1 MAAAGS
7 PCRTCPYLRMALPLA
22 AQGRISGREGRHTL
36 SIRIGAVHRRR
47 DVPAVRPDNMSG
59 TDVARYLHAGDEA
72 AHCRRDPGG
81 WRPYRVDATCA
92 QGTKPFTILRRIT
105 MANPTWFDETFYL
118 NDKLA
123 QLKAVDPKGKLNDGK
138 AWSSVDDVKAALKAA
153 GYEGDEGLY
162 QHFVDFG
169 MDENISP
176 NEAFDATFY
185 LRSKAAALNAINY
198 EGKVWTAASVMDA
211 FKAAGIES
219 AWEHYQMFGSSEG
232 IATSTVFDS
241 EAYFVA
247 KVNQLNSTAYEG
259 RSNWTV
265 DEVKAAFAEQGLT
278 ALEHY
283 QLYGEDEKI
292 ADYAGDDGFK
302 AEAPKA
308 EDGGLGLYTGVTTYA
323 TLEAALAAQ
332 ANGTLA
338 ENYAITNS
346 ADAGEVTVAQQ
357 AGIAGLL
364 AGATPAIT
372 AKPSYTLVDTVD
384 AISNVNTLVMQGSDG
399 YEIKD
404 TLANITAAA
413 DSTVVMSAEAVTV
426 TDLGDDGITVT
437 KINNYVAGSDTGFV
451 SAASD
456 LTKPWATDSN
466 DLLVATND
474 KAIDFGTLKGLD
486 WDDATHFVT
495 AMKGA
500 ANILEGGKGD
510 DTLVGKDGVM
520 DVFLFNSWTLDGV
533 ENNTCGGKLL
543 GNDTIYNFEIGT
555 DKLLINDPYAEAGK
569 GMINGSSNVSFGEE
583 GGNATITIAGGFFHD
598 GLGASADVLTITLM
612 GVTRAEAEKAGD
624 DLFAFAPAE

>member
-1 MAAAGS
+1 
-7 PCRTCPYLRMALPLA
+7 
-22 AQGRISGREGRHTL
+22 
-36 SIRIGAVHRRR
+36 
-47 DVPAVRPDNMSG
+47 
-59 TDVARYLHAGDEA
+59 
-72 AHCRRDPGG
+72 
-81 WRPYRVDATCA
+81 
-92 QGTKPFTILRRIT
+92 
-105 MANPTWFDETFYL
+105 MANPTWFDADFYL
-118 NDKLA
+118 KGKLD
-123 QLKAVDPKGKLNDGK
+123 QLKAVDPEGKLNDGK
-138 AWSSVDDVKAALKAA
+138 AWSTVDDVKAALEAA

-162 QHFVDFG
+162 QHFVDHG

-185 LRSKAAALNAINY
+185 LKSKADALNAVNY

-232 IATSTVFDS
+232 IATSADFDS

-283 QLYGEDEKI
+283 QLYGEEEKI

-302 AEAPKA
+302 AETPKA

-338 ENYAITNS
+338 ENYAITDY

-357 AGIAGLL
+357 AGIADLL

-372 AKPSYTLVDTVD
+372 ANPTYTLVDTVE
-384 AISNVNTLVMQGSDG
+384 AIANVSTLVMQGADG

-404 TLANITAAA
+404 TLANITAAVDGSVVKNA
-413 DSTVVMSAEAVTV
+413 DDVTIA
-426 TDLGDDGITVT
+426 DLGGDEGLSFSSFDKHVF
-437 KINNYVAGSDTGFV
+437 GSDTGVV
-451 SAASD
+451 SGAKD
-456 LTKPWATDSN
+456 LKKPWGTDTD

-474 KAIDFGTLKGLD
+474 ESVINLDSLKGKLD
-486 WDDATHFVT
+486 WTWTSGNEFGDKEFTGT
-495 AMKGA
+495 IA
-500 ANILEGGKGD
+500 AGEFNNILEGGKGD
-510 DTLVGKDGVM
+510 DTLVGLDGAK
-520 DVFLFNSWTLDGV
+520 DVFLFNSWGMD
-533 ENNTCGGKLL
+533 NIGGGNQL
-543 GNDTIYNFEIGT
+543 GHDTIYNFEVGQ
-555 DKLLINDPYAEAGK
+555 DKLMVSGVYLNGVLDMSEAADK
-569 GMINGSSNVSFGEE
+569 GFVTLTEKD
-583 GGNATITIAGGFFHD
+583 GNTTVTIDADFFNS
-598 GLGASADVLTITLM
+598 GVPGAVTSTDLEITLV
-612 GVTRAEAEKAGD
+612 GVTGVKDAA
-624 DLFAFAPAE
+624 DLFVDVPAGE

>member
-1 MAAAGS
+1 
-7 PCRTCPYLRMALPLA
+7 
-22 AQGRISGREGRHTL
+22 
-36 SIRIGAVHRRR
+36 
-47 DVPAVRPDNMSG
+47 
-59 TDVARYLHAGDEA
+59 
-72 AHCRRDPGG
+72 
-81 WRPYRVDATCA
+81 
-92 QGTKPFTILRRIT
+92 

-118 NDKLA
+118 NGKLA
-123 QLKAVDPKGKLNDGK
+123 QLKAVDPDGKLNGDK
-138 AWSSVDDVKAALKAA
+138 AWSTVDEVKAALEAA

-185 LRSKAAALNAINY
+185 LKSKADALNAINY

-232 IATSTVFDS
+232 IATSADFDS

-247 KVNQLNSTAYEG
+247 KVKQLNDTAYEG

-292 ADYAGDDGFK
+292 ADYAGDDGFE

-308 EDGGLGLYTGVTTYA
+308 EDGGLGLYTGVTTYV

-338 ENYAITNS
+338 ENYAITS
-346 ADAGEVTVAQQ
+346 YADAGEVTVAQQ
-357 AGIAGLL
+357 AGIADLL

-372 AKPSYTLVDTVD
+372 ANPTYTLVDTVE
-384 AISNVNTLVMQGSDG
+384 AIANVSTLVMQGSDG
-399 YEIKD
+399 YKIKD

-413 DSTVVMSAEAVTV
+413 EGTVVQEATAVTV
-426 TDLGDDGITVT
+426 TDLGDNGITVEG
-437 KINNYVAGSDTGFV
+437 IDNYVDGSDTGFV
-451 SAASD
+451 SAADKLDEPWMTASSD
-456 LTKPWATDSN
+456 

-474 KAIDFGTLKGLD
+474 KAIDFEGLKNLVD
-486 WDDATHFVT
+486 WGQAESFITAMDDAE
-495 AMKGA
+495 
-500 ANILEGGKGD
+500 NILEGGRGND
-510 DTLVGKDGVM
+510 VLVGKDGAK
-520 DVFLFNSWTLDGV
+520 DVFLFNSWV
-533 ENNTCGGKLL
+533 KNTSNVFDTDEVGGRQL
-543 GNDTIYNFEIGT
+543 GMDTIYNFEIGT
-555 DKLLINDPYAEAGK
+555 DKLLIHESDRGKFVDATNWNDPNTISYQAIEDSTGAEIGVR
-569 GMINGSSNVSFGEE
+569 IIVDSTFFG
-583 GGNATITIAGGFFHD
+583 GGELEDET
-598 GLGASADVLTITLM
+598 ADLTITLM
-612 GVTRAEAEKAGD
+612 GVTKAEAEAAD
-624 DLFAFAPAE
+624 DGLFAFAPAE

>member
-1 MAAAGS
+1 
-7 PCRTCPYLRMALPLA
+7 
-22 AQGRISGREGRHTL
+22 
-36 SIRIGAVHRRR
+36 
-47 DVPAVRPDNMSG
+47 
-59 TDVARYLHAGDEA
+59 
-72 AHCRRDPGG
+72 
-81 WRPYRVDATCA
+81 
-92 QGTKPFTILRRIT
+92 

-118 NDKLA
+118 NGKLA

-138 AWSSVDDVKAALKAA
+138 AWSSMDDVKAALKAA

-185 LRSKAAALNAINY
+185 LKSKADALNAINY

-232 IATSTVFDS
+232 IATSAEFDS

-247 KVNQLNSTAYEG
+247 KVKQLNSTAYEG

-283 QLYGEDEKI
+283 QLYSEDEKI

-338 ENYAITNS
+338 ENYAITNY

-357 AGIAGLL
+357 AGIADLL

-372 AKPSYTLVDTVD
+372 ANPTYTLVDTVE
-384 AISNVNTLVMQGSDG
+384 AIANVSTLVMQGAEG

-404 TLANITAAA
+404 TLANITAAVDGSVVKNA
-413 DSTVVMSAEAVTV
+413 DDVTIA
-426 TDLGDDGITVT
+426 DLGGDEGLSFSSFDKHVF
-437 KINNYVAGSDTGFV
+437 GSDTGVV
-451 SAASD
+451 SG
-456 LTKPWATDSN
+456 ATDLKEPWGTDTD

-474 KAIDFGTLKGLD
+474 ESVINLDSLKGKLD
-486 WDDATHFVT
+486 WTWTSGNEFGDKEFTGT
-495 AMKGA
+495 IA
-500 ANILEGGKGD
+500 AGKFNNILEGGKGD
-510 DTLVGKDGVM
+510 DTLVGLDGAK
-520 DVFLFNSWTLDGV
+520 DVFLFNSWCMDNL
-533 ENNTCGGKLL
+533 GGGNQL
-543 GNDTIYNFEIGT
+543 GHDTIYNFEVGQ
-555 DKLLINDPYAEAGK
+555 DKLMVSGVYLNGVLDMSEAADKGFVTSTEKDGNTTVTIKAE
-569 GMINGSSNVSFGEE
+569 
-583 GGNATITIAGGFFHD
+583 FFNS
-598 GLGASADVLTITLM
+598 GVPGAVTSTDLEITLV
-612 GVTRAEAEKAGD
+612 GVTGVKDAA
-624 DLFAFAPAE
+624 DLFVDVTDGTAGA

>member
-1 MAAAGS
+1 
-7 PCRTCPYLRMALPLA
+7 
-22 AQGRISGREGRHTL
+22 
-36 SIRIGAVHRRR
+36 
-47 DVPAVRPDNMSG
+47 
-59 TDVARYLHAGDEA
+59 
-72 AHCRRDPGG
+72 
-81 WRPYRVDATCA
+81 
-92 QGTKPFTILRRIT
+92 

-118 NDKLA
+118 NGKLA

-138 AWSSVDDVKAALKAA
+138 AWSSMDDVKAALEAA

-185 LRSKAAALNAINY
+185 LKSKADALNAINY

-232 IATSTVFDS
+232 IATSADFDS

-338 ENYAITNS
+338 ENYAITNY

-357 AGIAGLL
+357 AGIADLL

-372 AKPSYTLVDTVD
+372 ANPTYTLVDTVE
-384 AISNVNTLVMQGSDG
+384 AIANVSTLVMQGAEG

-404 TLANITAAA
+404 TLANITAAVDGSVVKNA
-413 DSTVVMSAEAVTV
+413 DDVTIA
-426 TDLGDDGITVT
+426 DLGGDEGLSFSSFDKHVF
-437 KINNYVAGSDTGFV
+437 GSDTGVV
-451 SAASD
+451 SG
-456 LTKPWATDSN
+456 ATDLKEPWGTDTD

-474 KAIDFGTLKGLD
+474 ESVINLDSLKGKLD
-486 WDDATHFVT
+486 WTWTSGNEFGDKEFTGT
-495 AMKGA
+495 IA
-500 ANILEGGKGD
+500 AGKFNNILEGGKGD
-510 DTLVGKDGVM
+510 DTLVGLDGAK
-520 DVFLFNSWTLDGV
+520 DVFLFNSWCMGNL
-533 ENNTCGGKLL
+533 GGGNQL
-543 GNDTIYNFEIGT
+543 GHDTIYNFEVGQ
-555 DKLLINDPYAEAGK
+555 DKLMVSGVYLNGVLDMSEAADK
-569 GMINGSSNVSFGEE
+569 GFVTSTEKD
-583 GGNATITIAGGFFHD
+583 GNTTVTIKADFFNS
-598 GLGASADVLTITLM
+598 GVPGAVTSTDLEITLV
-612 GVTRAEAEKAGD
+612 GVTGVKDAA
-624 DLFAFAPAE
+624 DLFVDVTDGTAGA

>member
-1 MAAAGS
+1 
-7 PCRTCPYLRMALPLA
+7 
-22 AQGRISGREGRHTL
+22 
-36 SIRIGAVHRRR
+36 
-47 DVPAVRPDNMSG
+47 
-59 TDVARYLHAGDEA
+59 
-72 AHCRRDPGG
+72 
-81 WRPYRVDATCA
+81 
-92 QGTKPFTILRRIT
+92 
-105 MANPTWFDETFYL
+105 MANPTRFDETFYL
-118 NDKLA
+118 NGKLA

-138 AWSSVDDVKAALKAA
+138 AWSSMDDVKAALKAA

-185 LRSKAAALNAINY
+185 LKSKADALNAINY

-232 IATSTVFDS
+232 IATSADFDS

-338 ENYAITNS
+338 ENYAITNY

-357 AGIAGLL
+357 AGIADLL

-372 AKPSYTLVDTVD
+372 ANPTYTLVDTVE
-384 AISNVNTLVMQGSDG
+384 AIANVSTLVMQGAEG

-404 TLANITAAA
+404 TLANITAAVDGSVVKNA
-413 DSTVVMSAEAVTV
+413 DDVTIA
-426 TDLGDDGITVT
+426 DLGGDEGLSFSSFDKHVF
-437 KINNYVAGSDTGFV
+437 GSDTGVV
-451 SAASD
+451 SG
-456 LTKPWATDSN
+456 ATDLKEPWGTDTD

-474 KAIDFGTLKGLD
+474 ESVINLDSLKGKLD
-486 WDDATHFVT
+486 WTWTSGNEFGDKEFTGT
-495 AMKGA
+495 IA
-500 ANILEGGKGD
+500 AGKFNNILEGGKGD
-510 DTLVGKDGVM
+510 DTLVGLDGAK
-520 DVFLFNSWTLDGV
+520 DVFLFNSWCMDNL
-533 ENNTCGGKLL
+533 GGGNQL
-543 GNDTIYNFEIGT
+543 GHDTIYNFEVGQ
-555 DKLLINDPYAEAGK
+555 DKLMVSGVYLNGVLDMSEAADK
-569 GMINGSSNVSFGEE
+569 GFVTSTEKD
-583 GGNATITIAGGFFHD
+583 GNTTVTIKADFFNS
-598 GLGASADVLTITLM
+598 GVPGAVTSTDLEITLV
-612 GVTRAEAEKAGD
+612 GVTGVKDAA
-624 DLFAFAPAE
+624 DLFVDVTDGTAGA

>member
-1 MAAAGS
+1 
-7 PCRTCPYLRMALPLA
+7 
-22 AQGRISGREGRHTL
+22 
-36 SIRIGAVHRRR
+36 
-47 DVPAVRPDNMSG
+47 
-59 TDVARYLHAGDEA
+59 
-72 AHCRRDPGG
+72 
-81 WRPYRVDATCA
+81 
-92 QGTKPFTILRRIT
+92 

-118 NDKLA
+118 NGKLA

-138 AWSSVDDVKAALKAA
+138 AWSTVDDVKAALEAA

-162 QHFVDFG
+162 QHFVDHG

-185 LRSKAAALNAINY
+185 LKSKADALNAINY

-232 IATSTVFDS
+232 IATSADFDS

-259 RSNWTV
+259 RNNWTV

-283 QLYGEDEKI
+283 QLYGEEEKI
-292 ADYAGDDGFK
+292 ADYAGKEGFK
-302 AEAPKA
+302 AEEPDAL
-308 EDGGLGLYTGVTTYA
+308 DGGLGLYTGVTTYA
-323 TLEAALAAQ
+323 TLKEALAAQ

-338 ENYAITNS
+338 ENYAITDY

-357 AGIAGLL
+357 AGIADLL

-372 AKPSYTLVDTVD
+372 ANPTYTLVDTVE
-384 AISNVNTLVMQGSDG
+384 AIANVSTLVMQGADG

-413 DSTVVMSAEAVTV
+413 DSIVKSAKAVTV

-437 KINNYVAGSDTGFV
+437 EIDNSVAGSDTGFV
-451 SAASD
+451 SAADD
-456 LTKPWATDSN
+456 LTKPWATTKDNN

-474 KAIDFGTLKGLD
+474 KAIDF
-486 WDDATHFVT
+486 DDLSGKMEPYALNYFADILT
-495 AMKGA
+495 GA
-500 ANILEGGKGD
+500 ENILEGGLGD
-510 DTLVGKDGVM
+510 DTLVGKDGAK
-520 DVFLFNSWTLDGV
+520 DVFLFNSWTAD
-533 ENNTCGGKLL
+533 EASNKIGGAQL
-543 GNDTIYNFEIGT
+543 GQDTIYNFEIGT
-555 DKLLINDPYAEAGK
+555 DKLMVHESMDGK
-569 GMINGSSNVSFGEE
+569 DITADNVKDYVSFDAVENG
-583 GGNATITIAGGFFHD
+583 TKITIAQSFFVGNPGD
-598 GLGASADVLTITLM
+598 SSEALTITLV
-612 GVTRAEAEKAGD
+612 GVDVTDENVA